1 MSKNISVGV
10 VGGGMSGSTVA
21 LRLAEQG
28 INVTL
33 FEEGATLVNGPP
45 ICHLHAGG
53 NLYREISDEQC
64 ITLLRQSIDTLRVF
78 PHTANIRP
86 TVIAIPTHDN
96 GNPNQLLLRL
106 KKLQKEYASLIEIDQ
121 KNMVLGPVGDYFKLY
136 DREALEMLA
145 QQDSP
150 PKAQTLD
157 DWMVPV
163 AKHLN
168 LNEFKL
174 PLIIVQEY
182 GLSIFRIAAT
192 VSLALEKLTSCT
204 VLTQSKVTHIQHQE
218 DNVGWE
224 ISYTSSNKN
233 YHTVK
238 VDYLVNACGYRTG
251 TLDDMPGFK
260 RDRLVEFKAAYLA
273 HWPDC
278 SEEWPEVI
286 FHGERG
292 TPNGMAQLTPY
303 PDGYFQLHG
312 MTEEITL
319 FKEGIVAS
327 SEHSAQ
333 PKLSSLFN
341 RKLTD
346 RWYQTEIE
354 DRTRKAIKHV
364 AQFIPTFNSAI
375 VGGSPLF
382 GAQQIPGD
390 DPSLR
395 AADVSFAGVN
405 YARAEIVKASSAL
418 EVADAI
424 VASLEQEAPTTH
436 LQKTYSQRFPV
447 TDTLTLEEVITLA
460 EKLACER
467 NFPTALAQPFGR
479 FLS

>member
-1 MSKNISVGV
+1 MTNSISVGV
-10 VGGGMSGSTVA
+10 VGGGMAGSTVA

-78 PHTANIRP
+78 SHTANIRP

-96 GNPNQLLLRL
+96 GNPKQLLARL
-106 KKLQKEYASLIEIDQ
+106 KKLRNEYANLVERDH
-121 KNMVLGPVGDYFKLY
+121 KNQVLGPVDDYFKLY
-136 DREALEMLA
+136 DRDALEALSKET
-145 QQDSP
+145 SP
-150 PKAQTLD
+150 ITAHTLD
-157 DWMVPV
+157 DWMIPV
-163 AKHLN
+163 AKNLN
-168 LNEFKL
+168 LDEFKL

-192 VSLALEKLTSCT
+192 VSLALEKLDSCK

-218 DNVGWE
+218 DNIGWE
-224 ISYTSSNKN
+224 IAYTSANHSE
-233 YHTVK
+233 HTIK

-251 TLDDMPGFK
+251 TLDDIPGFK

-278 SEEWPEVI
+278 KEEWPEVI

-303 PDGYFQLHG
+303 PGGYFQLHG

-333 PKLSSLFN
+333 PKLGGLFH
-341 RKLTD
+341 RKLSD

-354 DRTRKAIKHV
+354 DRSKNAIEHV
-364 AQFIPTFNSAI
+364 AQFIPSFCSAV
-375 VGGSPLF
+375 VGGNPLF

-424 VASLEQEAPTTH
+424 IGNLEQDAPNQDCQKPLERFSTTH
-436 LQKTYSQRFPV
+436 SLNADEIIS
-447 TDTLTLEEVITLA
+447 LA
-460 EKLACER
+460 KKLADDR
-467 NFPTALAQPFGR
+467 NFPTALALPFGQY
-479 FLS
+479 LS